1 MDNDVTSTF
10 FKTVSIAK
18 PLVAVLLHAFD
29 YRLHIVNPAES
40 TVMAGNLS
48 EVIRYNIYVRSF
60 QSSF

>member
-1 MDNDVTSTF
+1 MDNNVTSSF

-18 PLVAVLLHAFD
+18 PLVAVLLHALD
-29 YRLHIVNPAES
+29 HRLYTVDPAES

-48 EVIRYNIYVRSF
+48 EVIRYNIYVGSF